1 MAHIP
6 EDGLLLLL
14 WQRRLVF
21 QEGIELIRLTGY
33 IEVVGNGHGD
43 LDGKI
48 HRKAAQYQQ
57 HKDLN
62 SSGQQLEGHGVFGNQ
77 IPLLIRLDDAG
88 LVDQQIGADGIGE
101 EHQIVQHQMESVDLR
116 LDEHPQHRHQ
126 GHADDSHRQGNGP
139 VDDLIVA
146 HKSRQLLCVI
156 LRQWLIEGKD
166 HHIRQAQLRQGQHI
180 QNAGIQ
186 AIDAQI
192 FFAQNP
198 HKHGPGQKAKQ
209 GHHQLG
215 RQAEAKIPQGIGQS
229 GRIVFI
235 HSFPPFLLIER
246 KSARMQKT
254 PSRLAGR
261 FEWSC

>member
-21 QEGIELIRLTGY
+21 QEGIELIRLTGH

-62 SSGQQLEGHGVFGNQ
+62 SGGQQLEGHGVFGNQ
-77 IPLLIRLDDAG
+77 IPLLICLDDAG

-126 GHADDSHRQGNGP
+126 GHTDDAHRQGNDP

-146 HKSRQLLCVI
+146 HKGRQLLCVI
-156 LRQWLIEGKD
+156 LRQWLIEGED
-166 HHIRQAQLRQGQHI
+166 HHIRQAQLRQGQHV

-186 AIDAQI
+186 AVDAQI
-192 FFAQNP
+192 LFTQNP
-198 HKHGPGQKAKQ
+198 HKHGPGQKAKE

-215 RQAEAKIPQGIGQS
+215 RQAEAEIPQGIGQS
-229 GRIVFI
+229 GRVVFI

-246 KSARMQKT
+246 KSAPYAKNAQ
-254 PSRLAGR
+254 PIGR
-261 FEWSC
+261 TF